1 MKLVHQQLAQQLS
14 TIIATIIMKL
24 SSVAVLFGAAV
35 AAFFPGASA
44 DSVVSFVLF
53 LCFVQVVSDAHLLF
67 GAGMSDALVMM
78 NACCICILHAASCVY
93 PGVCVTLPHLFLTFT
108 FSSSSCPLHHTLSI
122 SMWHVLRRHPSR
134 LPLQRLH
141 I

>member
-1 MKLVHQQLAQQLS
+1 
-14 TIIATIIMKL
+14 MKL

-53 LCFVQVVSDAHLLF
+53 LCFVQVVSNAFLLF
-67 GAGMSDALVMM
+67 GAGMSVALVMMM

-108 FSSSSCPLHHTLSI
+108 FSSYITLSPSLSGMFCADVRLVYI
-122 SMWHVLRRHPSR
+122 ASTAYMTVSQRNYSRRGIFH
-134 LPLQRLH
+134 
-141 I
+141 